1 MSNELS
7 PAEDLLRGVPAIAE
21 YIGETER
28 LIPVGKLGA
37 TWIAS
42 KTKLRRHYD
51 QLTDGGLLEALVSA
65 T

>member
-1 MSNELS
+1 MS

-28 LIPVGKLGA
+28 KTYYQCEKGLIPVGKLGA

-51 QLTDGGLLEALVSA
+51 QLTDGGQ
-65 T
+65 